1 MKNLL
6 LPMNLQLFAE
16 DDFVDQLSGVLGVSV
31 ETKEAAEPS
40 TDEIVAEVDEP
51 KVTEEVKEEVKEVK
65 EPKKERDLE
74 KDSAF
79 AAQRREKEAIEK
91 KFTDLEAQRAN
102 EQQER
107 DDWYKN
113 EYADHGITSE
123 ADYRNAIQKQKE
135 DALKEKAVEGDSDAI
150 EALLKSKVDE
160 AVNGVKE
167 SAQIEAQKN
176 ARFIADVEKELF
188 TVNDEFGTNFKNLND
203 LKTSPNGM
211 IALSLMGT
219 KKDDGS
225 FLSAKEAYK
234 MANVDTLLSTSKEKV
249 RQEVLNKANGFNHT
263 KVDTKPTGD
272 NDNVTL
278 DAATLAFYD
287 KMGMSPNMDHVRKMR
302 GVK

>member
-234 MANVDTLLSTSKEKV
+234 MANVDTLLTSTKEKV

-263 KVDTKPTGD
+263 KVDPKPTGD
-272 NDNVTL
+272 TDNVTL

-287 KMGMSPNMDHVRKMR
+287 KMGWACPLIWTMSAK
-302 GVK
+302 

>member
-16 DDFVDQLSGVLGVSV
+16 DDFVNQLSNVLGVSV

-40 TDEIVAEVDEP
+40 TDEIVTEVDEP
-51 KVTEEVKEEVKEVK
+51 EVTEEVKEVK

-91 KFTDLEAQRAN
+91 KFTDLEAQRTK

-123 ADYRNAIQKQKE
+123 ADYRKAIQKQKE

-176 ARFIADVEKELF
+176 ARFIADVEKELS

-234 MANVDTLLSTSKEKV
+234 MANVDTLLSSNKEKV

-263 KVDTKPTGD
+263 KVDPKPTGD
-272 NDNVTL
+272 TDNVTL